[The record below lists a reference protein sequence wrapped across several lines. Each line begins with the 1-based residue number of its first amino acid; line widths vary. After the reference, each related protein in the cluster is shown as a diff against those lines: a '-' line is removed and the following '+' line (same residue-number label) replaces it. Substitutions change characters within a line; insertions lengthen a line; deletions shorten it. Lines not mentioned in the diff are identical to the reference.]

1 MEPWAC
7 GLCTLRNAGGAE
19 QCAACG
25 TPRRASSSSAASAA
39 VEAQA
44 AAPLPQI
51 SPVSPLSLPC
61 LSPVSPLYLPCIS
74 PASPQAQIVRAI
86 VPERTLLF
94 LFNVPEHV
102 S

>member
-1 MEPWAC
+1 MGDTKEAWVFDILSDPTGTSA
-7 GLCTLRNAGGAE
+7 LYLRY
-19 QCAACG
+19 
-25 TPRRASSSSAASAA
+25 
-39 VEAQA
+39 
-44 AAPLPQI
+44 I
-51 SPVSPLSLPC
+51 SPVSPLH
-61 LSPVSPLYLPCIS
+61 LPCIS